1 MQTETDLGK
10 AWVFGDD
17 VNTDYI
23 ISSKRKRDT
32 LDTKILAN
40 YLMED
45 IRPGFGKNVK
55 PGDFLI
61 GGSNFGC
68 GSAMEIA
75 TEVIKGAGV
84 GAVLAKSFSRTF
96 FRNGINGGLL
106 MIVMETDAINEGDRL
121 SVTQDSGSI
130 IVTNHSRNTNQRIS
144 GSAAALSAIVIDGG
158 LIEHLKRNGGF
169 ALTKPSMRDTP

>member
-1 MQTETDLGK
+1 LQTDTTPGK

-32 LDTKILAN
+32 LDPKILAN

-45 IRPGFGKNVK
+45 IRPGFGTLFR
-55 PGDFLI
+55 PGDFLV

-75 TEVIKGAGV
+75 TEVIKGAGIK
-84 GAVLAKSFSRTF
+84 AVLAKSFSRTF

-106 MIVMETDAINEGDRL
+106 MIAVDTDLITEGDSL
-121 SVTQDSGSI
+121 SVSQDSGSVT
-130 IVTNHSRNTNQRIS
+130 VTNHSKKTNQRIT
-144 GSAAALSAIVIDGG
+144 GSAATLSAIVLDGG
-158 LIEHLKRNGGF
+158 LIEHLKRHGGF
-169 ALTKPSMRDTP
+169 ALTRPSMRDTP